1 MNPCIRRAAAPAL
14 LAALSLLA
22 AACSTLQDT
31 SGEAE
36 APFVS
41 AEAPVSQEQADPE
54 DADEPAA
61 EAQATEG
68 EVPLAVAE
76 SEPPR

>member
-1 MNPCIRRAAAPAL
+1 MIPCIRLAAAPAL
-14 LAALSLLA
+14 LAALSLLV

-41 AEAPVSQEQADPE
+41 AEAP
-54 DADEPAA
+54 EP
-61 EAQATEG
+61 QDHG
-68 EVPLAVAE
+68 GP
-76 SEPPR
+76 